1 MSQKLTPAQAL
12 EKIKQLFVDAPP
24 PSDPVAAPS
33 APPVEAFAEYKLDNG
48 STIMIDTL
56 EVGGSVQV
64 MGPDGNPM
72 PAPAGQYVL
81 ETSQLLTV
89 DEAGKIVEV
98 GMVPEA
104 EQETEVDLLK
114 KKVEEMAEI
123 LAANFVQHREEL
135 DNQRTAFQAAIAA
148 QDAKLN
154 GLRDILQQFL
164 QSPSVDPVQPQG
176 FHTSRDERIAKFLE
190 FTKSIK

>member
-24 PSDPVAAPS
+24 PAQPS
-33 APPVEAFAEYKLDNG
+33 AAPVEAFAEYKLDNG
-48 STIMIDTL
+48 TMIMIDTL

-64 MGPDGNPM
+64 LGADGNPI
-72 PAPAGQYVL
+72 PAPAGQYTL
-81 ETSQLLTV
+81 ETSQVLTV
-89 DEAGKIVEV
+89 DEAGKITAIDVMPEV
-98 GMVPEA
+98 
-104 EQETEVDLLK
+104 ETETEMIK
-114 KKVEEMAEI
+114 KKLQEMSDM
-123 LAANFVQHREEL
+123 LANNFLQHRDEL
-135 DNQRTAFQAAIAA
+135 EMQRSAFQEAIAA

-154 GLRDILQQFL
+154 GLKDILQQFL
-164 QSPSVDPVQPQG
+164 ASPAADPIQPQG